1 MPKVFRWASE
11 SGRFMRAQLTVLR
24 TAYTDITAIT
34 RTPVRP
40 MATMDLTGSLTDS
53 SSEPAPGTTAIM
65 GAAILMAAG
74 TGLGVATMGAIS
86 KDAATTDAG
95 ASAERVF
102 AVNAASVAAQDVAT
116 SVAAS
121 VVVNPMVEA
130 DTEAEAA
137 RMVVAAFTVAE
148 AAFTVVAEAGTTVA
162 EAGTTVA
169 EAHTA
174 EGTGKGLAP
183 LEIQTACST
192 SCRPFAFLSAILYA
206 ARRR

>member
-1 MPKVFRWASE
+1 
-11 SGRFMRAQLTVLR
+11 
-24 TAYTDITAIT
+24 
-34 RTPVRP
+34 

-74 TGLGVATMGAIS
+74 TDLGVATMGAIS

-95 ASAERVF
+95 ASAERAF

-137 RMVVAAFTVAE
+137 FTV
-148 AAFTVVAEAGTTVA
+148 VA

-206 ARRR
+206 ARGG

>member
-1 MPKVFRWASE
+1 MD
-11 SGRFMRAQLTVLR
+11 T
-24 TAYTDITAIT
+24 TD
-34 RTPVRP
+34 
-40 MATMDLTGSLTDS
+40 LSGSLTDS
-53 SSEPAPGTTAIM
+53 SSEPVPGTTATM
-65 GAAILMAAG
+65 GVAILMAAG

-86 KDAATTDAG
+86 EDAATMDVG
-95 ASAERVF
+95 ATAERVF

-137 RMVVAAFTVAE
+137 RMVVAAFTV
-148 AAFTVVAEAGTTVA
+148 VAEAL
-162 EAGTTVA
+162 
-169 EAHTA
+169 TA
-174 EGTGKGLAP
+174 EGTGKVLAP

>member
-1 MPKVFRWASE
+1 
-11 SGRFMRAQLTVLR
+11 MRAQLTVLR

-74 TGLGVATMGAIS
+74 TDLGVATMGAIS

-95 ASAERVF
+95 ASAERAF

-130 DTEAEAA
+130 DTEVQAA

-162 EAGTTVA
+162 EA
-169 EAHTA
+169 HTA
-174 EGTGKGLAP
+174 EGTGKVLAP